1 MIAEL
6 FEGRERLLGISV
18 QLKLGFVD
26 YVRDRGVARSRAGDD
41 FSRKVATEL
50 DRALL
55 RAILRI
61 KRQSSELRWIDRS
74 ARACAARTD
83 VTLGAAGALFSTIA
97 PGGRDPPTVM
107 QAHTA
112 RWIELSELDAICG
125 GKAALTFAIALGGR
139 GPPPVRR
146 SDEPVVGRIFGGSM
160 LRTKNMPRVWRG
172 MVRSPITLVE
182 RVLLYC
188 NLLDV
193 RVVGFVAF
201 RDLVC
206 VVGLDDDVVGAF
218 GHTSCVPIKGGGD
231 GEAIAD
237 WRSVNISEPGGR
249 TDSVEVEPSLRR
261 SGVGLALVLNRCN

>member
-1 MIAEL
+1 MFLPSRPEVAIHL
-6 FEGRERLLGISV
+6 F
-18 QLKLGFVD
+18 
-26 YVRDRGVARSRAGDD
+26 
-41 FSRKVATEL
+41 
-50 DRALL
+50 
-55 RAILRI
+55 
-61 KRQSSELRWIDRS
+61 
-74 ARACAARTD
+74 
-83 VTLGAAGALFSTIA
+83 
-97 PGGRDPPTVM
+97 
-107 QAHTA
+107 
-112 RWIELSELDAICG
+112 
-125 GKAALTFAIALGGR
+125 
-139 GPPPVRR
+139 RR
-146 SDEPVVGRIFGGSM
+146 SDESVLWRTFGGSIF
-160 LRTKNMPRVWRG
+160 RTQNMPRVWRG

-237 WRSVNISEPGGR
+237 RRSVNISEQGGR

-261 SGVGLALVLNRCN
+261 SGVGLTLIRNRCN